1 MFCKNGVLRNFSNFT
16 GKYLRQ
22 SHFFNKVAGLRRATV
37 LKKET
42 LTQVFSCEFCKK
54 SFFYRTPPVAVSSKK
69 RTCDYRLL
77 KHLFK
82 KITPK
87 IYGNVTLKSVKS
99 YIQQTY
105 AGI

>member
-37 LKKET
+37 LKEET

-54 SFFYRTPPVAVSSKK
+54 SFFYRTPPVAVSSIS
-69 RTCDYRLL
+69 LL
-77 KHLFK
+77 
-82 KITPK
+82 I
-87 IYGNVTLKSVKS
+87 VTRNGLATIA
-99 YIQQTY
+99 Y
-105 AGI
+105 